1 MYVCWER
8 QARILKKKKILVMV
22 FSSGEIKG
30 LLFLKI
36 SILCK
41 LLGKIINS
49 ILIRKKKT
57 LCFANDQKK
66 CFFSSLHYLFP
77 FSSSGTLVPP
87 YKRASV
93 CFRAMAHGVG
103 TSEEAALPLSSV
115 HSSQGPGFLYRH
127 KAISPPFHTS
137 SPALILHPSSRPS
150 LSHSADLAQSFTFP
164 VLSQPF
170 LCLEEL

>member
-1 MYVCWER
+1 MLGE
-8 QARILKKKKILVMV
+8 AGKNFEKKKKILVMV

-57 LCFANDQKK
+57 LCFANDRKK

-77 FSSSGTLVPP
+77 FSSSGTLIPP

-150 LSHSADLAQSFTFP
+150 LSHSTDLAQSFTFP